1 MSRAGNFPGGI
12 VGFDIS
18 GWHDRA
24 VRNWRVTSEGIPEA
38 VEDGHLIDAGSLGC
52 TVLVGPE
59 NDQKRVAGPA
69 ARLAPHGRGDGW
81 GRRGAQELRHSLRA
95 QPDVDDIAATLG
107 ELARRPAIGVFAIP
121 DLETT
126 TDEYREMRLSAL
138 KRAGVRKGILAW
150 SSVLLSLSYLAE
162 KSLRDGTRI
171 GVVELDGVGLR
182 LQTIEVRARGD
193 DRIPKRRQPGKRLK
207 VPGLGLFEREL
218 NARRS
223 IISESSVPRLK
234 TVIDRVDLPGLLALS
249 EPGVRQRDLV
259 RLDNGDWREVDGTA
273 PALVQSDI
281 DLSELAET
289 DVILVHTPGSP
300 GLSRSLAQALVAA
313 APISIMPPEAAAQG
327 AFIAGKRLRD
337 GLPLWFDYLPQIDT
351 IVMQDS
357 EARNQ
362 PLVPGDEE
370 VEAGQ
375 PWKSKA
381 PIQLQWPGGAEELRV
396 WLRKDDHDRPRKAP
410 AYAGTAPERAV
421 SVELW
426 VQQSPAQDRA
436 RLTISAPG
444 WQPLRD
450 RPAVVDWDSGEPDP
464 RSWEAILEEETGPRP
479 AIPARV
485 ILPGDARM
493 WYEEG
498 GLAEALEDFD
508 DENFTPIYQALASR
522 KRLDWDSSD
531 PVLRERRYYAVDSD
545 GKRPNGVTDE
555 DWEALLRVIALA
567 EQRLLS
573 GRVMGN
579 HAFGVL
585 SWIFH
590 LCPETIWPLV
600 PDVLSNGNHPLHFHG
615 ASIMYTQGLGRI
627 ANTPGA
633 QRAAI
638 DLLSGPLDTWNR
650 DHQACGSFLLSRND
664 NVFQLLD
671 ESTIDHWSR
680 RIPDLLGEQ
689 SNNLP
694 SQRYRY
700 LPTLIGGLLRWR
712 LQEPMAFV
720 LGFDDRANAIV
731 DALDLVITKVGRL
744 RQIPT
749 GTRHLKSYEDLRPFF
764 DVEGG
769 SSDILQRLFDR
780 T

>member
-1 MSRAGNFPGGI
+1 MSRAGEFRGGI
-12 VGFDIS
+12 VGFDVS

-24 VRNWRVTSEGIPEA
+24 VRNWQMTSDGVPQA
-38 VEDGHLIDAGSLGC
+38 VEDGNLIDAGSLGC
-52 TVLVGPE
+52 TVFVGPE
-59 NDQKRVAGPA
+59 HDRKRVAGPA
-69 ARLAPHGRGDGW
+69 ARLAPHGRGAGW
-81 GRRGAQELRHSLRA
+81 GDWGAPELRHSLRA
-95 QPDVDDIAATLG
+95 QPEVDDIAATLG

-126 TDEYREMRLSAL
+126 TDEYREMRLAAL
-138 KRAGVRKGILAW
+138 NRAGVRKGILAW
-150 SSVLLSLSYLAE
+150 SSVLLCLSYLAE
-162 KSLRDGTRI
+162 KSLGEGTRI
-171 GVVELDGVGLR
+171 GVVELDGEGLR

-193 DRIPKRRQPGKRLK
+193 DRIPKRRRPGKRLI
-207 VPGLGLFEREL
+207 VPGLGLSERER
-218 NARRS
+218 NAS
-223 IISESSVPRLK
+223 STVVSESSEPRLK

-259 RLDNGDWREVDGTA
+259 RLDNGDWREVDGIA
-273 PALVQSDI
+273 PALAQSDI
-281 DLSELAET
+281 DLSELADT
-289 DVILVHTPGSP
+289 DVILLHTPGSL
-300 GLSRSLAQALVAA
+300 GLSKSLARAFVAA
-313 APISIMPPEAAAQG
+313 AEIIVMPPEAVAHG

-337 GLPLWFDYLPQIDT
+337 GLPVWFDFLPQIDT
-351 IVMQDS
+351 IVMQDG

-410 AYAGTAPERAV
+410 ANAGSAPERAV

-436 RLTISAPG
+436 RVTISSSS
-444 WQPLRD
+444 WQPLSD

-464 RSWEAILEEETGPRP
+464 RTWATILEEESGPRP

-493 WYEEG
+493 WYDDG

-508 DENFTPIYQALASR
+508 GENFTPIYKALSR
-522 KRLDWDSSD
+522 RSRLDWDSPDSD
-531 PVLRERRYYAVDSD
+531 LRERRYYAVDSD
-545 GKRPNGVTDE
+545 GKRPDGVADE
-555 DWEALLRVIALA
+555 DWEALLGVIAVA

-573 GRVMGN
+573 GQVVNN

-600 PDVLSNGNHPLHFHG
+600 LEVLSDNHHPLHIAG

-627 ANTPGA
+627 ANTPDA
-633 QRAAI
+633 QRAAV
-638 DLLSGPLDTWNR
+638 DHLNGLVGAWNR
-650 DHQACGSFLLSRND
+650 NHQACGSFLLSRND
-664 NVFQLLD
+664 DVFQILD
-671 ESTIDHWSR
+671 KGTIDLWSQK
-680 RIPDLLGEQ
+680 IPDLLGEQ
-689 SNNLP
+689 SNNLN
-694 SQRYRY
+694 SQIYRY

-731 DALDLVITKVGRL
+731 EGLDAVITKVGRL
-744 RQIPT
+744 GQIPT
-749 GTRHLKSYEDLRPFF
+749 GARHLKSYEDLRPFF